1 MKHSENL
8 ALCSSAT
15 LRLSSLSLSI
25 QQHALIPPQSHPTVG
40 ATFLA
45 KELGQPSVLTVL
57 NCTCLCASQN
67 AEVTRQM
74 TVARAAQDEVENVK
88 KEMQDK
94 LKAAQDST
102 SQQVAHKPHTNTH
115 TSYTHCLCLMYP

>member
-1 MKHSENL
+1 M
-8 ALCSSAT
+8 
-15 LRLSSLSLSI
+15 
-25 QQHALIPPQSHPTVG
+25 G

-57 NCTCLCASQN
+57 NCTCPCASQN

-102 SQQVAHKPHTNTH
+102 SQQVAHKPHTHTLHTH
-115 TSYTHCLCLMYP
+115 TLPLPDVSVVCLSYTSLSSCMCTSRRRLS

>member
-1 MKHSENL
+1 M
-8 ALCSSAT
+8 
-15 LRLSSLSLSI
+15 
-25 QQHALIPPQSHPTVG
+25 
-40 ATFLA
+40 A

-57 NCTCLCASQN
+57 NCTCPCASQN

-102 SQQVAHKPHTNTH
+102 SQQVAHKPHTHTLHTH
-115 TSYTHCLCLMYP
+115 TLPLPDVSVVCLSYTSLSSCMCTSRRRLS